1 MYIYVDVPNYYASFL
16 MDFTLHENIK
26 IVKTN
31 GDGKSSIA
39 IPRDLG
45 RNHRT
50 IKRFFDDNQEV
61 FRRQSEW
68 KKEKKEEMP
77 IRKF

>member
-16 MDFTLHENIK
+16 MYFTLHENIE

-50 IKRFFDDNQEV
+50 IKRFFNDNQSGRKK
-61 FRRQSEW
+61 RR
-68 KKEKKEEMP
+68 KKCQFESFK
-77 IRKF
+77 